1 MNDDRSGGAPPDS
14 EAETV
19 QPNKV
24 SGDWEMPE
32 PKFQQTSGYLPQ
44 GYLEKLG
51 LDSGAGTA
59 VAPALSQPEPPG
71 IEVEPQPDLSEQ
83 IAEPPA
89 ARTPGAPAKQKSTA
103 GRVMLLLLGLA
114 GMIVFI
120 AAFLAVVWYFFLRPA
135 DGGSPF

>member
-1 MNDDRSGGAPPDS
+1 MNDDRSDGVPPDS

-19 QPNKV
+19 QPNKAL
-24 SGDWEMPE
+24 GGWEMPE

-44 GYLEKLG
+44 GYLEKVG
-51 LDSGAGTA
+51 LDGGAATA
-59 VAPALSQPEPPG
+59 AAPALSPPEPPG

-89 ARTPGAPAKQKSTA
+89 GMPPAAPAKQKSTA
-103 GRVMLLLLGLA
+103 GRVMLVLLGLA
-114 GMIVFI
+114 GMVVFI

-135 DGGSPF
+135 ESGSPF

>member
-1 MNDDRSGGAPPDS
+1 MNDDRSGGTLPDS

-24 SGDWEMPE
+24 PGGWEMPE

-44 GYLEKLG
+44 GYLGKVGLG
-51 LDSGAGTA
+51 GGAGTA
-59 VAPALSQPEPPG
+59 PAPVAAEPQA
-71 IEVEPQPDLSEQ
+71 IDVEPQPDLSEQ
-83 IAEPPA
+83 ITESPSAVEPA
-89 ARTPGAPAKQKSTA
+89 IPAKQRSMA
-103 GRVMLLLLGLA
+103 ARVMLVLLGLA

-120 AAFLAVVWYFFLRPA
+120 AAFLAAVWYLFLRPA